1 MNNISIR
8 HLRAFVEIANLASFT
23 RAANQ
28 LNVTQSTL
36 TANIKQLEQQA
47 GLILFDRT
55 TRQVTLT
62 KEGKRFFPVAKRLI
76 TDFSL
81 ALDDLQAGAEQQRG
95 HIIISTSPTGNS
107 ILVPE
112 LIKRYNIAH
121 PKIDISIYEA
131 GASEIEQQVL
141 SKFADFGIGGNHTQD
156 AQLEYQPILQD
167 QYGAIMP
174 ADHPLAEASSLT
186 WKQLRGEK
194 MLHLS
199 QDNGIRSE
207 LELLNKQNVIHYQS
221 SVPTIEASNP
231 NGLGALIR
239 KKVGIAI
246 LPALASQVLAFGGLK
261 FVPLTT
267 PVRARALFIVRR
279 KDYTLSPAALNML
292 QILSQI
298 LQQQAEDADQFVTY
312 NALQQTV
319 ALD

>member
-23 RAANQ
+23 RAARQ

-36 TANIKQLEQQA
+36 TATIKQLEQQA

-62 KEGKRFFPVAKRLI
+62 KEGQRFFPVAKRLI
-76 TDFSL
+76 TDFRL
-81 ALDDLQAGAEQQRG
+81 AIDDLQAGAEQQRG

-112 LIKRYNIAH
+112 LIKRYNTAH

-167 QYGAIMP
+167 QYGAIMTC
-174 ADHPLAEASSLT
+174 DHPLAGANSLT
-186 WKQLRGEK
+186 WRQLRGQK

-207 LELLNKQNVIHYQS
+207 LEQLNKQNIIHYQS
-221 SVPTIEASNP
+221 SIPTIEASNP

-239 KKVGIAI
+239 KKVGIAV
-246 LPALASQVLAFGGLK
+246 LPALASQVLAFAGLK
-261 FVPLTT
+261 FVPLIT
-267 PVRARALFIVRR
+267 PVRARELYIVRR
-279 KDYTLSPAALNML
+279 KDYTLSPGAVNML
-292 QILSQI
+292 KILGQI
-298 LQQQAEDADQFVTY
+298 LQQQAGEAHQFVTY
-312 NALQQTV
+312 TV
-319 ALD
+319 PQETADDK